1 MGDTQLNADLTGLVI
16 ETVDQPELC
25 SLRAT
30 CRLSVSSM
38 TLQKE
43 QESLLRQANASIKIV
58 SEWTNTED
66 EWSSIDHSSPIGKS
80 LIGAN

>member
-1 MGDTQLNADLTGLVI
+1 MV
-16 ETVDQPELC
+16 
-25 SLRAT
+25 
-30 CRLSVSSM
+30 
-38 TLQKE
+38 LQKE

-66 EWSSIDHSSPIGKS
+66 EWSSIDHPSPIGKS